1 MDGVTLTFRL
11 YRLSWQM
18 KAQAVEASFR
28 RLVQACKYNPN
39 QPRVPAGTPD
49 GGQWTDGNG
58 GGGGGGDSADE
69 RTTGEVTPSN
79 AQRITGDY
87 AGGEYRVAGGFTDE
101 DMGTTVGAFASAKCQ
116 GLVHRMLPGEFY
128 DSTIAEVAALAKGGN
143 AAAKRCIKILGR
155 DEYRK

>member
-39 QPRVPAGTPD
+39 QPCVPAGTPD

-101 DMGTTVGAFASAKCQ
+101 DMGTTVGAFASANN
-116 GLVHRMLPGEFY
+116 
-128 DSTIAEVAALAKGGN
+128 TIAEVAALAKGGN